1 MAEATESDLSAVA
14 DEATQS
20 AAGTR
25 KAALWIATA
34 LGGIPAIGIL
44 TSLVRSPGESGFQ
57 PEYLWPGIFLAAIG
71 ALVALLAFARVI
83 TPLGLEDS
91 KLMGFDLRRVPG
103 SRWDTFNGEFLSDID
118 KQRHAVA
125 LWNKQVDEAKEVA
138 NDAAKEAA
146 AAQKA
151 AADAKTE
158 ATADPT
164 NQKKQSDAA
173 NAEAKAT
180 GSKHDASELEKDAQV
195 LAETSVWADQLK
207 AYERIRA
214 NAYRLKAADDVKSRY
229 KDALVAT
236 VFAVL
241 AIALGIGL
249 LALAPA
255 PEASDPAGASPT
267 LVNLNLNTQ
276 GTLALG
282 CGDDFKDIQA
292 LRVGG
297 TDEAPLLIT
306 FAYPDCPSKYL
317 IFDVDEVTSRGRYGS
332 LDAPQT
338 PSPAPSLSPST
349 SPTGGS

>member
-44 TSLVRSPGESGFQ
+44 TALVRSPGESGFQ
-57 PEYLWPGIFLAAIG
+57 PEYLWPGILLAAIG

-91 KLMGFDLRRVPG
+91 KLMGFDLTRVPG
-103 SRWDTFNGEFLSDID
+103 SPWNTFNDEFLSDIA
-118 KQRHAVA
+118 KQRRAVA
-125 LWNKQVDEAKEVA
+125 LWNKQVDEAKEIA
-138 NDAAKEAA
+138 NDAAKDAT

-151 AADAKTE
+151 AEDAKKE
-158 ATADPT
+158 AAADPN
-164 NQKKQSDAA
+164 NQTKQGDAA
-173 NAEAKAT
+173 KAEARAAA
-180 GSKHDASELEKDAQV
+180 SKQDASECEENAQV

-207 AYERIRA
+207 AYERIRGD
-214 NAYRLKAADDVKSRY
+214 AYRLKAADEVKSRY
-229 KDALVAT
+229 SDALIAT

-255 PEASDPAGASPT
+255 PKAETSVSASPT
-267 LVNLNLNTQ
+267 LVDLNLNAK
-276 GTLALG
+276 GRLALG

-306 FAYPDCPSKYL
+306 FAYPECPSKYL
-317 IFDVDEVTSRGRYGS
+317 IFDVDEVTSRGPFGS
-332 LDAPQT
+332 LDDPET
-338 PSPAPSLSPST
+338 PSPALSP
-349 SPTGGS
+349 